1 MGRIIAIAN
10 QKGGVGKTTTAVN
23 LASILA
29 YSGKRILLIDSDP
42 QGNVATSLGIEK
54 KTLESGVYDLLMQE
68 AAVEKTIMKTRVAGM
83 DFIPATVDLVGAQV
97 ELVGEM
103 GREYRL
109 MNGLKPIV
117 DSYDIIFI
125 DCPPE
130 LGLLTLNA
138 LAAADAVL
146 IPIQC
151 EYLALDGLTQ
161 LLETVKL
168 VKKNLNPKLAIE
180 GVLLTMYDV
189 RTNLSN
195 QVVEE
200 VTAYFKEKTY
210 KTIIP
215 RNVRL
220 SEAPSHGKPV
230 IDYDKDSIGAKSYRD
245 LAEEFLRRME

>member
-1 MGRIIAIAN
+1 MGKVIAIAN
-10 QKGGVGKTTTAVN
+10 QKGGVGKTTTAVS
-23 LASILA
+23 LASFVA
-29 YSGKRILLIDSDP
+29 AKGKRILLIDLDP
-42 QGNVATSLGIEK
+42 QGNVSSSLGIGK
-54 KTLESGVYDLLMQE
+54 GSLENGVYELLMQE
-68 AAVEKTIMKTRVAGM
+68 SDAAAVITKTGVENL
-83 DFIPATVDLVGAQV
+83 DLIPSTVDLVGAQI
-97 ELVGEM
+97 ELVSEM

-109 MNGLKPIV
+109 MNGLKSIL
-117 DSYDIIFI
+117 DTYEFIFI

-138 LAAADAVL
+138 LTASNSVL

-151 EYLALDGLTQ
+151 EFLALDGLTQ

-168 VKKNLNPKLAIE
+168 VKKNLNQNLAIE
-180 GVLLTMYDV
+180 GVLLTMYDT

-200 VTAYFKEKTY
+200 VTAYFKDKTY

-220 SEAPSHGKPV
+220 SEAPSHGKP
-230 IDYDKDSIGAKSYRD
+230 IGEYDKDSIGAKSYRE
-245 LAEEFLRRME
+245 LAEEFIARN

>member
-1 MGRIIAIAN
+1 MGKVTAIAN
-10 QKGGVGKTTTAVN
+10 QKGGVGKTTTAVS
-23 LASILA
+23 LASFLA
-29 YSGKRILLIDSDP
+29 AKGKRILLIDLDP
-42 QGNVATSLGIEK
+42 QGNVSSSLGIGK
-54 KTLESGVYDLLMQE
+54 GSLENGVYELLMQE
-68 AAVEKTIMKTRVAGM
+68 SDAAAVITKTGVENL
-83 DFIPATVDLVGAQV
+83 DLIPSTVDLVGAQI
-97 ELVGEM
+97 ELVSEM

-109 MNGLKPIV
+109 GTGLKPIL
-117 DSYDIIFI
+117 DTYDFILI

-138 LAAADAVL
+138 LTASNSVL

-151 EYLALDGLTQ
+151 EFLALDGLTQ

-168 VKKNLNPKLAIE
+168 VKKNLNQNLAIE
-180 GVLLTMYDV
+180 GVLLTMYDT

-200 VTAYFKEKTY
+200 VTAYFKDKTY

-220 SEAPSHGKPV
+220 SEAPSHGKP
-230 IDYDKDSIGAKSYRD
+230 IGEYDKDSIGAKSYRE
-245 LAEEFLRRME
+245 LAEEFIARN